1 MKADRADKAVQVDR
15 LKTLL
20 SQLSVEFRP
29 VVLNSGQPS
38 DVYVDCKQ
46 TALSSEGA
54 ELLGV
59 LMYDAIEALETRT
72 QRKAK
77 AVGGMSI
84 GADPLATAVSLEA
97 RKRGRNLPAFL
108 VRKTAKNHGTEAFI
122 EGAKNFEAEAE
133 VILLEDVV
141 TTGKSTLLAAERM
154 RDEKYRP
161 FGVVAILDREVGG
174 VANLLSEQLSTEAL
188 FRLSEFRNS

>member
-1 MKADRADKAVQVDR
+1 MKSDRISQFNR
-15 LKTLL
+15 LKALL
-20 SQLSVEFRP
+20 SKLSVEFRP
-29 VVLNSGQPS
+29 VVLSSGQPS
-38 DVYVDCKQ
+38 NVYVDCKQ
-46 TALSSEGA
+46 TALNSEGA

-59 LMYDAIEALETRT
+59 LMYDALVSLETRT

-97 RKRGRNLPAFL
+97 RKRGRDLPAFL
-108 VRKTAKNHGTEAFI
+108 VRKTAKHHGTEAYI

-133 VILLEDVV
+133 VILLEDVI

-154 RDEKYRP
+154 RDQKYRP
-161 FGVVAILDREVGG
+161 FGVVTILDREVGG
-174 VANLLSEQLSTEAL
+174 VANLLSKQLDTETL
-188 FRLSEFRNS
+188 FRLSEFRDS